1 MHLCWLWCLGAA
13 AGPGRA
19 SRRRAERSSRRGR
32 RAGGPPP
39 PGTNTQTSKRT
50 QAPRTASGQLTART
64 ASRRAEQAVRRTGFE
79 TTRRA
84 KLAARTPSG
93 RAAAPRRQHAD
104 KKENTSSADGKRAAH
119 GADAERAARSAAD
132 GKRAARGTGFETTRR
147 AKLAARTASR
157 QLTARTASRQLT
169 ARTASRQLAARTPSG
184 RAAAPGHQHAEHAHT
199 TRPGPAAPNSAE
211 DPGLVK
217 QSDQAVHHEGGECF
231 ERSLDL
237 ALGQRGER
245 CDSVVGPGARKFA
258 RLIEH
263 VVGAQAFH
271 DRGEGLVGG

>member
-19 SRRRAERSSRRGR
+19 SRRRAERSSRRGRRAGGPTPPGTNTQTSKRTQAPQTTSDTPNGQLAARRTASGQLAARASIRRAERSSRRGR

-64 ASRRAEQAVRRTGFE
+64 ASG
-79 TTRRA
+79 
-84 KLAARTPSG
+84 
-93 RAAAPRRQHAD
+93 
-104 KKENTSSADGKRAAH
+104 
-119 GADAERAARSAAD
+119 
-132 GKRAARGTGFETTRR
+132 
-147 AKLAARTASR
+147 
-157 QLTARTASRQLT
+157 
-169 ARTASRQLAARTPSG
+169 QLAARTPSR

-245 CDSVVGPGARKFA
+245 CDSVIGPGARKFA

-271 DRGEGLVGG
+271 NRGEGLVGG

>member
-1 MHLCWLWCLGAA
+1 MATSENTELPEWRTPKDPKGLALVPG
-13 AGPGRA
+13 GGGRA
-19 SRRRAERSSRRGR
+19 WPGFETTRRAKL
-32 RAGGPPP
+32 A
-39 PGTNTQTSKRT
+39 
-50 QAPRTASGQLTART
+50 ARTASG
-64 ASRRAEQAVRRTGFE
+64 RAAAPRHQHADKQENTSSVDGEQARRTDGERAARSAGFE

-93 RAAAPRRQHAD
+93 RA
-104 KKENTSSADGKRAAH
+104 ERAAH
-119 GADAERAARSAAD
+119 GTDAERAARSAAD

-184 RAAAPGHQHAEHAHT
+184 RAAAPRHQHAEHAHT

-231 ERSLDL
+231 ERGLDL
-237 ALGQRGER
+237 ALGQRCER
-245 CDSVVGPGARKFA
+245 CDSVVGPGAREFA

>member
-1 MHLCWLWCLGAA
+1 MCPAQLRVLPYARSAPRPEQGEKPCTCVGSGAWGRRQGLAGLRDDAPSEARGADGERAGRRPQAPTRKQAREHKLHGRQAGSSRRGRRAGAPSRRFA
-13 AGPGRA
+13 ARA

-39 PGTNTQTSKRT
+39 PGANTQTRKRT
-50 QAPRTASGQLTART
+50 RAPRTASGQLTART
-64 ASRRAEQAVRRTGFE
+64 PNGQLTARTPNGQ
-79 TTRRA
+79 
-84 KLAARTPSG
+84 LAARTPSG
-93 RAAAPRRQHAD
+93 RAAAPR
-104 KKENTSSADGKRAAH
+104 
-119 GADAERAARSAAD
+119 
-132 GKRAARGTGFETTRR
+132 
-147 AKLAARTASR
+147 
-157 QLTARTASRQLT
+157 
-169 ARTASRQLAARTPSG
+169 
-184 RAAAPGHQHAEHAHT
+184 HQHAEHAHT

-245 CDSVVGPGARKFA
+245 CDSVIGPGARKFA

-271 DRGEGLVGG
+271 NRGEGLVGG